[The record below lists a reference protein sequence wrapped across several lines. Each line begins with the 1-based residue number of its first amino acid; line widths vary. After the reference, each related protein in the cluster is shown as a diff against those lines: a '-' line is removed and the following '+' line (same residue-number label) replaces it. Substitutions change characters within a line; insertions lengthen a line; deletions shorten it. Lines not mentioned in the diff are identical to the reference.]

1 VTFEYRADR
10 SVGWNRKAASIADP
24 MAFARIYLSHH
35 LRSEETGGEMTFSE
49 VHHSWCEHAKSWM
62 LPIGEPMQ
70 YRDAFVA
77 PRSMG
82 KSTWWFLIL
91 PMWAAAFGYV
101 KFAAA
106 FADSATQAEAHLQTF
121 KHELDTN
128 EKLRADFPELVTPAR
143 RPRGTQ
149 VADNRAMLFT
159 SSGFVFAARGID
171 SSSLGMKVGERR
183 PDLLIFDDIEP
194 DESSYSADLAKKRLG
209 TLTDAIFPLNINARV
224 VIAGTVTMPG
234 SIVHQLVR
242 SVRETGAPEQWI
254 VDEKVK
260 CHYYDPIVTDET
272 TGEERSVWP
281 GRWSLDFLR
290 SIRHTASFA
299 KNYANDPRG
308 INGAYWSADDYT
320 YGDDGEAAGHRW
332 LISIDPAVTTK
343 KSSDFTGVSVVSCR
357 RDGSKAVV
365 HYATEVK
372 VKGDGLRELVLQLL
386 DTFPEV
392 GLILIESNQGG
403 EVWGT
408 VLHHLPVKIKAVHN
422 TLKKEHRA
430 SQAHTHYQRGRVL
443 HAKRLDRLE
452 EQQIAFPKAPH
463 DDMVDSVGTALIYFL
478 GPRRVAPKGGATSSS
493 YV

>member
-1 VTFEYRADR
+1 
-10 SVGWNRKAASIADP
+10 
-24 MAFARIYLSHH
+24 MAFARIYLPHH
-35 LRSEETGGEMTFSE
+35 LKSEETGGEMTFSD
-49 VHHSWCEHAKSWM
+49 VHRAWCEHARLWL
-62 LPIGEPMQ
+62 LPLGEPMQ
-70 YRDAFVA
+70 HRDAFVA

-91 PMWAAAFGYV
+91 PMWAAAFGHV

-106 FADSATQAEAHLQTF
+106 FADSASQAEAHLQTF

-128 EKLRADFPELVTPAR
+128 AKLRADFPELVAPAR

-149 VADNRAMLFT
+149 VADNRAMLYT
-159 SSGFVFAARGID
+159 ASGFVFAARGID

-183 PDLLIFDDIEP
+183 PDLLILDDIEP
-194 DESSYSADLAKKRLG
+194 EGSNYNAEQAKKRLS
-209 TLTDAIFPLNINARV
+209 TLTDAIFPLNVNARV
-224 VIAGTVTMPG
+224 VIVGTVTLPG
-234 SIVHQLVR
+234 SIIHQLVR
-242 SVRETGAPEQWI
+242 SVREIGASEQWI

-260 CHYYDPIVTDET
+260 CHYYPPIVTDDSGVEH
-272 TGEERSVWP
+272 SAWP
-281 GRWSLDFLR
+281 GRWSLAFLR

-308 INGAYWSADDYT
+308 IDGAYWSEDDYQ
-320 YGDDGEAAGHRW
+320 YGDDAGQPHRW
-332 LISIDPAVTTK
+332 VLSIDPAVTTK
-343 KSSDFTGVSVVSCR
+343 LKSDFTGVSVVSCR
-357 RDGSKAVV
+357 RDGTKAVV
-365 HYATEVK
+365 HYAVEVK
-372 VKGDGLRELVLQLL
+372 IKGEALRELCLQLL
-386 DTFPEV
+386 ETFPEI

-408 VLHHLPVKIKAVHN
+408 VLHHLPVKIKAIHN
-422 TLKKEHRA
+422 TLKKELRA
-430 SQAHTHYQRGRVL
+430 GQAHTHYQRGRVL

-478 GPRRVAPKGGATSSS
+478 GPRRAAPKSGATSAS

>member
-1 VTFEYRADR
+1 VSFTYRPDR
-10 SVGWNRKAASIADP
+10 SVGWNRKARCIADP

-35 LRSEETGGEMTFSE
+35 LRSEETGGEMTFSD
-49 VHHSWCEHAKSWM
+49 VHHAWCEIARGWM
-62 LPIGEPMQ
+62 LPLGGPMSS
-70 YRDAFVA
+70 RDAFVA

-91 PMWAAAFGYV
+91 PMWAAAYGYV
-101 KFAAA
+101 KFVAA

-121 KHELDTN
+121 KSELDNN
-128 EKLRADFPELVTPAR
+128 EKLRDDFPELVAPAR

-159 SSGFVFAARGID
+159 ASGFVFAARGID

-183 PDLLIFDDIEP
+183 PDLLIFDDVEP
-194 DESSYSADLAKKRLG
+194 TEASYSPELAKKRLG
-209 TLTDAIFPLNINARV
+209 TITDAIFPLNVNARV
-224 VIAGTVTMPG
+224 VIVGTVTMPG
-234 SIVHQLVR
+234 SIIHQLVR
-242 SVRETGAPEQWI
+242 SVRETGDPEQWI

-260 CHYYDPIVTDET
+260 CHYYPPIVTDET

-281 GRWSLDFLR
+281 GRWTMDFLN

-308 INGAYWSADDYT
+308 INGAYWSSEDYT
-320 YGDDGEAAGHRW
+320 YGDDDGASAHRW

-357 RDGSKAVV
+357 RDGTKAVV
-365 HYATEVK
+365 HYAVELK
-372 VKGDGLRELVLQLL
+372 VKGEELREVCLQLL
-386 DTFPEV
+386 DTFPEI

-408 VLHHLPVKIKAVHN
+408 VLHHMPVKVRAIHQN
-422 TLKKEHRA
+422 IKKEVRA

-443 HAKRLDRLE
+443 HARRLDRLE
-452 EQQIAFPKAPH
+452 EQQIGFPKAAH

-478 GPRRVAPKGGATSSS
+478 GPRRAAPKAGASTAS

>member
-1 VTFEYRADR
+1 
-10 SVGWNRKAASIADP
+10 
-24 MAFARIYLSHH
+24 MAFARIYLAHH
-35 LRSEETGGEMTFSE
+35 LRSEETGGEMTFSD
-49 VHHSWCEHAKSWM
+49 VHHAWCEHAKTWIAP
-62 LPIGEPMQ
+62 LGEPLSQ
-70 YRDAFVA
+70 RDAFVA

-82 KSTWWFLIL
+82 KSTWWFLAL
-91 PMWAAAFGYV
+91 PLWAAAFGYV

-106 FADSATQAEAHLQTF
+106 FADSAAQAEAHLQTF

-128 EKLRADFPELVTPAR
+128 AKLRADFPDLVRPAV

-159 SSGFVFAARGID
+159 ASGFVFAARGID

-194 DESSYSADLAKKRLG
+194 DEANYSAEQAKKRLG
-209 TLTDAIFPLNINARV
+209 TLTDAILPLNVNARV
-224 VIAGTVTMPG
+224 VIVGTVTMPG

-242 SVRETGAPEQWI
+242 SVRETGPAEQWI
-254 VDEKVK
+254 IDENIR
-260 CHYYDPIVTDET
+260 CHYYPPIVTDES
-272 TGEERSVWP
+272 GVERSVWP
-281 GRWSLDFLR
+281 GRWSLDFLN

-308 INGAYWSADDYT
+308 INGAYWSADDYV
-320 YGDDGEAAGHRW
+320 YGDDAGVPHRW

-343 KSSDFTGVSVVSCR
+343 KSSDFTGISVVSCR

-365 HYATEVK
+365 HYAVEVK
-372 VKGDGLRELVLQLL
+372 VKGDELRALVLQLL
-386 DTFPEV
+386 DTFPEI

-403 EVWGT
+403 EVWQT
-408 VLHHLPVKIKAVHN
+408 VLHSMPVKVKTQWN
-422 TLKKEHRA
+422 GLKKEFRA
-430 SQAHTHYQRGRVL
+430 SKAHALYQRGRVL

-452 EQQIAFPKAPH
+452 EQQIAFPKASH

-478 GPRRVAPKGGATSSS
+478 ARHATPKASASQGS